1 MIEDPPQGGPATDAT
16 AAADELR
23 NIAAEIQDYMGKW
36 VIRSRRVIGHA
47 CDPMQGD
54 VPLSTQMQKFE
65 ESQRKWE
72 TRRQKEM
79 DEIADKAEEL
89 AAAWLKLES
98 EQRQFLQ
105 MKEAW
110 QHRTNQGRT
119 FDSVDQ
125 PESDIAPAHAQHSL
139 PAMPSDQDTTTVAGA
154 GAPRVPQS
162 TPQFAPRLPCSNAHA
177 GVRPVG
183 GDARDAAIRQF
194 ELLRREVAAKHR

>member
-1 MIEDPPQGGPATDAT
+1 MEPSIQSNRSATDAT

-23 NIAAEIQDYMGKW
+23 MIAAEIQEYMGKW

-54 VPLSTQMQKFE
+54 KPLSTQMQKFE

-110 QHRTNQGRT
+110 QHGTNQSRSP
-119 FDSVDQ
+119 DPVEQ
-125 PESDIAPAHAQHSL
+125 PESSVEPDNGENNLTRIS
-139 PAMPSDQDTTTVAGA
+139 SDLGTTSVAV
-154 GAPRVPQS
+154 APRAPQS
-162 TPQFAPRLPCSNAHA
+162 TPQLAPRLPQGNTLTA
-177 GVRPVG
+177 VRPAG
-183 GDARDAAIRQF
+183 GDTRDAAIRQF